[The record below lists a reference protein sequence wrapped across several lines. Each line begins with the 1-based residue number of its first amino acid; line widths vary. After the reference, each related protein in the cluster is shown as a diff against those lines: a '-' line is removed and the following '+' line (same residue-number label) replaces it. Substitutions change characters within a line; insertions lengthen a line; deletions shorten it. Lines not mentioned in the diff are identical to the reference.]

1 MRKNININIEKTA
14 IIIYIV
20 NITQMLILLSFIIY
34 SFIFRDRA
42 GKFISENLELLFL
55 ILIAIILINSYIALR
70 DINALKILN
79 DRYFMQ
85 CKTLN
90 QIEDLNNI
98 LRSQRHD
105 FLNHLQVVYSLIEM
119 NEYKET
125 SNYIEKVYEDIKK
138 INKVLKTS
146 SPAING
152 LLQAKQLDCEDRG
165 ILVELKIETRLDK
178 LKVPSWEM
186 CRVLGNI
193 IDNAIEATEENRNK
207 YIKIEI
213 FEESHEYKFLI
224 KNNGKKIPENLINK
238 IFEPGFTTK
247 GEKGQGMGLAISK
260 EIIEKYGGDITVST
274 NQTDTTFEIII
285 PFD

>member
-1 MRKNININIEKTA
+1 MRKNINIKKA
-14 IIIYIV
+14 ASIIYIV
-20 NITQMLILLSFIIY
+20 NIAQMLILFSFIIY
-34 SFIFRDRA
+34 SLVFRDNV
-42 GKFISENLELLFL
+42 GKFISENLELLFF
-55 ILIAIILINSYIALR
+55 ILIIIILINSYIALR
-70 DINALKILN
+70 DLKALKALN

-85 CKTLN
+85 GETLN

-125 SNYIEKVYEDIKK
+125 SNYIERVYEDIKK
-138 INKVLKTS
+138 VNRVLKTS
-146 SPAING
+146 NPAING

-165 ILVELKIETRLDK
+165 ILVELKIETRLEK

-186 CRVLGNI
+186 CRVLGNL
-193 IDNAIEATEENRNK
+193 IDNAMDATEENRNK
-207 YIKIEI
+207 YLKIEI
-213 FEESHEYKFLI
+213 LEESQEYRFVV
-224 KNNGKKIPENLINK
+224 KNNGKKIPEELISR

-260 EIIEKYGGDITVST
+260 GIIEKYGGNIAVNT
-274 NQTDTTFEIII
+274 NNTNTTFEVTV
-285 PFD
+285 PFE